1 VWHFAVVAGFVVKF
15 GALQREF
22 TITNCCPYSGGGEC
36 ASAEY
41 SLGFKIVIVEAND
54 VADTSGY
61 PACNESSSGHP
72 PFQWEGIDVDR

>member
-1 VWHFAVVAGFVVKF
+1 MASFVVKDSASR
-15 GALQREF
+15 GEF
-22 TITNCCPYSGGGEC
+22 AIIDCRPDSGGGEC

-41 SLGFKIVIVEAND
+41 LLGFKIVIVEAND